1 MLYRILYCFLLCLFL
16 TTVTLHAEESVINNL
31 HRKLKNASLP
41 EKVEVYNQFS
51 RYYLSSDPE
60 KAIQYANQALKLA
73 QSLNDKKGEAKA
85 YGNLG
90 MGYYFISEYDD
101 LLEYYKKS
109 LSTYKSIGDQK
120 GVAVLATTFYRLDKF
135 QKSIDNYKRSLLLH
149 ISENNVE
156 MIISTYQNI
165 GNVYKNLGDYAI
177 ALENYSK
184 ALDLIPEDTQEY
196 VIEKT
201 TLWGNIGEIWFFLE
215 DYDKALE
222 YYMLLHNE
230 LTLREDKQSIA
241 AVLNN
246 MAGVYFFKDDLE
258 HAQKLYSEALALQVE
273 QDDHYGASI
282 SYLYLARILFKQNKV
297 AKAVNYHH
305 KSIALAEVINASA
318 ILRENYLEMSLIYKS
333 QSNYKKA
340 YEYQVLLSNISDF
353 LAQEQNATQF
363 VNTLAVH
370 DLEKKKQ
377 ENDMLQ
383 AKNENYRLHL
393 EKENL
398 SKWRLSFGFTI
409 LVVLILVF
417 IIYYRYYLKGQEN
430 RNLELRINEALHK
443 QEEQQQI
450 IVHQA
455 SLSSLGEL
463 AAGIAHEIN
472 QPIQNISL
480 SAEGIKFELEEKE
493 PDQKFVLQSVSE
505 IFEDIVRVREIV
517 DHIRVFSSGQK
528 ESVYERFSVSDC
540 VKSAISIISRQY
552 QTHNINLQLKLDD
565 NVKEVIGNPHK
576 VEQVIHN
583 LLSNARDAVDERLAK
598 NEDHLKKIC
607 IETGMVVDEVFIEV
621 EDNGVGIPLEKQTD
635 IFLPFVTSKQLGK
648 GTGLGLS
655 ISYRLVK
662 EMNGRIE
669 VQSRVMEGTRM
680 RVILPVA
687 PKENNKNIDE
697 NPGYI
702 G

>member
-1 MLYRILYCFLLCLFL
+1 MLYRIFFCLFFFIMFISTSL
-16 TTVTLHAEESVINNL
+16 KSEESVINNL
-31 HRKLKNASLP
+31 HRKLKNASQP
-41 EKVEVYNQFS
+41 EKVDVYNQFS
-51 RYYLSSDPE
+51 RYYLSTDAE
-60 KAIQYANQALKLA
+60 KAIKYANQALKLA
-73 QSLNDKKGEAKA
+73 QALNDKKGEAKA

-90 MGYYFISEYDD
+90 MGYYFMSEYDD

-135 QKSIDNYKRSLLLH
+135 QKSLDNYKRSLLLY

-165 GNVYKNLGDYAI
+165 GNVHKNLGDYAI

-184 ALDLIPEDTQEY
+184 ALDLIPDDSNGFE
-196 VIEKT
+196 VEKT

-215 DYDKALE
+215 EYDKALE
-222 YYMLLHNE
+222 YYLLLHKE
-230 LTLREDKQSIA
+230 LTKRKDKHSIA

-246 MAGVYFFKDDLE
+246 MAGVYFFKNNLNE
-258 HAQKLYSEALALQVE
+258 AHKLYNQALSLQIE
-273 QDDHYGASI
+273 QNDHYGASI
-282 SYLYLARILFKQNKV
+282 SYLYLARILFKQNNV
-297 AKAVNYHH
+297 HKAINYHA
-305 KSIALAEVINASA
+305 KSIALAEVINAKA
-318 ILRENYLEMSLIYKS
+318 ILRENYMELSHLYKK
-333 QSNYKKA
+333 QKNYKKA
-340 YEYQVLLSNISDF
+340 YEYQLLYSDISDF

-383 AKNENYRLHL
+383 AKNENYRLRL

-409 LVVLILVF
+409 MVVLIFVF
-417 IIYYRYYLKGQEN
+417 IIYYRYYLKRVEN

-480 SAEGIKFELEEKE
+480 SAEGIKFELEEKD
-493 PDQKFVLQSVSE
+493 PDQKFVEQSVTE
-505 IFEDIVRVREIV
+505 IFEDIVRVKEIV

-540 VKSAISIISRQY
+540 VLSAISIISRQY
-552 QTHNINLQLKLDD
+552 QTHNINLQLKLDKK
-565 NVKEVIGNPHK
+565 VKDVIGNPHK

-583 LLSNARDAVDERLAK
+583 LLSNARDAVDERLSK
-598 NEDHLKKIC
+598 EENHQKQIT
-607 IETGMVVDEVFIEV
+607 IETGVENDEVFIAV
-621 EDNGVGIPLEKQTD
+621 RDNGIGIPLGKQTD
-635 IFLPFVTSKQLGK
+635 IFLPFVTSKLLGK

-680 RVILPVA
+680 RVVLPIA
-687 PKENNKNIDE
+687 PKKNNDNRE
-697 NPGYI
+697 MESGLI